1 MNSQQ
6 SQNCDSNFIPGQ
18 ELLFV
23 PLGGAGEIGMNLNL
37 YGCDGHWLMVDCGIG
52 FGDDTTPGVDI
63 MMPDPDFI
71 LGQVERLSG
80 LVLTHAHEDH
90 FGAIPYF
97 WDQLR
102 CPVFATPFAAAV
114 LRRKL
119 QAEQD
124 APKVDIREIPCG
136 SCFDIGP
143 FGLRYVGLTHS
154 IPEAQAVM
162 IRTGYGTALHTG
174 DWKLDGTPLSGPA
187 TDIDALRQCGNEGVD
202 ALICDST
209 NIMAENSAGSE
220 QDVRENLVSL
230 VGRYTDVRV
239 AATCFAS
246 NIARLESLALAAAEN
261 GRTAVLVGRSLH
273 RFSQAAQECGYLRDA
288 PSLAGEE
295 DLAEIPRDKALLIC
309 TGCQGEPRAALSRI
323 AAGSHPAVTLSAGD
337 VVIFSSRVIPGNEQS
352 VARTQ
357 NRLARAGVE
366 IVTEKNHMIHVSG
379 HPGRSDLEKMYQWL
393 NPGVVIPVH
402 GEARHLREQAC
413 FVQECGLPASVV
425 AENGTV
431 VRLAPGGAS
440 SVGSVSSGRLARH
453 GDRLIP
459 LDSDILRQRKKIMY
473 NGSVFLAV
481 TLDHAGSLLSDPVLS
496 APGLLDSGSDGD
508 LIDQFVE
515 SVADAID
522 HLSDRQARDDHE
534 ITRAVRT
541 VMRRSF
547 RITIGLRPWI
557 EVQVIRLDDSC
568 FENH

>member
-1 MNSQQ
+1 MSSQLSQQ
-6 SQNCDSNFIPGQ
+6 LDPDFVPGH

-63 MMPDPDFI
+63 MMPDPGFI
-71 LGQVERLSG
+71 LGQVDRLSG

-97 WDQLR
+97 WDQLG

-119 QAEQD
+119 QAAPD

-136 SCFDIGP
+136 GCFDIGP

-174 DWKLDGTPLSGPA
+174 DWKLDDTPLSGPA
-187 TDIDALRQCGNEGVD
+187 TDIDALRQCGAEGVD

-209 NIMAENSAGSE
+209 NIMSEHSAGSE
-220 QDVRENLVSL
+220 NEVRENLISL
-230 VGRYTDVRV
+230 VSDYQDVRV

-261 GRTAVLVGRSLH
+261 GRAAVLVGRSLH
-273 RFSQAAQECGYLRDA
+273 RFSQAARECGYLRDV
-288 PSLAGEE
+288 PPLMGED
-295 DLAEIPRDKALLIC
+295 DLSEIPRDKALLIC
-309 TGCQGEPRAALSRI
+309 TGCQGEPQAALSRI
-323 AAGSHPAVTLSAGD
+323 ATGYHPAVTLSSGD
-337 VVIFSSRVIPGNEQS
+337 VVIFSSRVIPGNEQA

-357 NRLARAGVE
+357 NRLVAAGVE
-366 IVTEKNHMIHVSG
+366 VVTGKHHMIHVSG

-402 GEARHLREQAC
+402 GEARHLRQQAC
-413 FVQECGLPASVV
+413 FAQECGLPASVV

-431 VRLAPGGAS
+431 VRLAPGGAGP
-440 SVGSVSSGRLARH
+440 VGSVSSGRLARH

-459 LDSDILRQRKKIMY
+459 LESEILRQRKKIMY

-481 TLDHAGSLLSDPVLS
+481 TLDQAGSLLSDPVLS
-496 APGLLDSGSDGD
+496 VPGLLDPNRDGEFIDD
-508 LIDQFVE
+508 LAE
-515 SVADAID
+515 SVAEAIEN
-522 HLSDRQARDDHE
+522 LSDQQACDDQE
-534 ITRAVRT
+534 IVQVARK
-541 VMRRSF
+541 VMRRGF
-547 RITIGLRPWI
+547 RSGIGLRPWI
-557 EVQVIRLDDSC
+557 EVQVIRLDQAYLPK
-568 FENH
+568 H